1 MEKKQVGT
9 EVNAELVDSFKKFVT
24 DKYGKLRG
32 YYSRE
37 VERAL
42 SYWLSAKEIR
52 HKEMNPKK
60 STREIFRNV
69 LSWLRE
75 KRGHTP
81 SEVPLKTLKKAIS
94 HTRCRGEPPADP
106 RTVRKWFRRFKEE
119 GLIKITG

>member
-1 MEKKQVGT
+1 
-9 EVNAELVDSFKKFVT
+9 
-24 DKYGKLRG
+24 
-32 YYSRE
+32 
-37 VERAL
+37 
-42 SYWLSAKEIR
+42 
-52 HKEMNPKK
+52 MNPKK

-119 GLIKITG
+119 GLIKNNGLNIWELVGIGGDLSDMGE